1 MTLRSALVTAVLCL
15 LCSVA
20 SFQIG
25 KRQSPSVAPASAPV
39 LASDKQVEHKV
50 KMAELEIAHLQEM
63 VEVLRSRVENNEV
76 TSRQRNEALAR
87 IKELEAQ
94 LNAR

>member
-1 MTLRSALVTAVLCL
+1 MTLRSTLVTAVLCL

-25 KRQSPSVAPASAPV
+25 KRQSPSAAASAPV
-39 LASDKQVEHKV
+39 LVAEHKMKV
-50 KMAELEIAHLQEM
+50 LETENAHLQEM
-63 VEVLRSRVENNEV
+63 VDVLRSRVENNEV